1 MYMLENNISER
12 FTMKRKRGFTLIEL
26 LVVVAIIAILLSVV
40 IPALGKAKELV
51 KKSICKNNV
60 RQQCLGT
67 IMYAENNEGW
77 VPTVPTGNWFW
88 DVSFWSTNQIGRESG
103 IDYKS
108 FFCPVNRIKKPEDA
122 RYWQFSW
129 VYSWPGVDLHSPQ
142 QVRDEAKLSVAEQ
155 KAHFRVLP
163 FIYMFER
170 IDPVTKV
177 SRLPTK
183 LETGEKPN
191 WISKLTDLRNA
202 SASIMIMD
210 AVISQNG
217 AEATTNFSNITTGG
231 SMADFGI
238 PDSTNHLTKRNVPG
252 APPTYFQPEGA
263 NIGFA
268 DGHVEA
274 RPFDQMK
281 RRLTWGQVFWW

>member
-1 MYMLENNISER
+1 MTFQKGIQ
-12 FTMKRKRGFTLIEL
+12 MKSKRGFTLIEL
-26 LVVVAIIAILLSVV
+26 LVVVAIISILLAIVV
-40 IPALGKAKELV
+40 PALGKAKELV
-51 KKSICKNNV
+51 KKAICKNNV

-67 IMYAENNEGW
+67 ILYSENNEGW

-88 DVSFWSTNQIGRESG
+88 DVSFWSTNEIGRESG

-108 FFCPVNRIKKPEDA
+108 FFCPVNRIKSPEDA

-129 VYSWPGVDLHSPQ
+129 VYTWGVDLHSPQ
-142 QVRDEAKLSVAEQ
+142 QRRDESVLTLAQQ

-170 IDPVTKV
+170 LDPVTKV
-177 SRLPTK
+177 SRLPDK

-191 WISKLTDLRNA
+191 WISKISGLKNA
-202 SASIMIMD
+202 SAAIMIMD

-217 AEATTNFSNITTGG
+217 AEADSNFAFITAGG

-238 PDSTNHLTKRNVPG
+238 PDATNHLTKRTYPG
-252 APPTYFQPEGA
+252 KPSNYFIPEGA